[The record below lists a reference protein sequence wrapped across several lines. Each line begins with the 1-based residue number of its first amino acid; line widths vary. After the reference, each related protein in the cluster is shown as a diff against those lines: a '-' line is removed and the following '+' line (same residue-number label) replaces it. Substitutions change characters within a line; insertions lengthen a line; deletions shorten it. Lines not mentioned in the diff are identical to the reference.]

1 MLEKVW
7 ASQNEVKQ
15 LTIVNR
21 EMIEEIESVKSTLK
35 MTNHSRSPSPARKN
49 SKNSKGQRQNRSKSK
64 SKSSNLE
71 PMLSH
76 LDQLKSTYQS
86 KVSYITGK
94 QLFNNFTDEIDEK
107 PKDFS
112 FDDQNKN

>member
-49 SKNSKGQRQNRSKSK
+49 SRNSKGQRQNRSKSK
-64 SKSSNLE
+64 CKSSNLE

-94 QLFNNFTDEIDEK
+94 KLLNNFTDEIDEK

-112 FDDQNKN
+112 FDDHNKN